1 MCSDAPPP
9 PDFGPLADAMREVGQ
24 MSYELGQQNL
34 AFGQRRYQETLP
46 LYQQLVSSNV
56 QGQQLANELAKD
68 AAKERLKYR
77 ALEDSILEDVKRFNV
92 DQTQDRFAGQ
102 AASDVQQQLAVQR
115 GTANRNLTRMGI
127 NPNSGRFAALNN
139 QFALRGA
146 AATAGAKTN
155 ARFAADQLGTGLKM
169 NAASM
174 GRNLPG
180 TALSAIGTA
189 ANVGGA
195 AGNLVQQQN
204 APMYQGFQGAMG
216 GLQGQMGAL
225 NSQAN
230 MMNTAYQNQLAASQ
244 ADSGMWG
251 ALGQIGGMAL
261 GYYTGGFGMNKGGS
275 VEDPRG
281 RALDMNEDGNGGRI
295 RGPGTGTSDSVQAIN
310 TSNGE
315 PIRLSNG
322 EYIVR
327 AEAVRQYGKEFFD
340 DLNEGKVKKPNKS
353 SDGRRRKAIRKA

>member
-1 MCSDAPPP
+1 MCSDAPPA
-9 PDFGPLADAMREVGQ
+9 PDFTPLADAMKEVGQ
-24 MSYELGQQNL
+24 MSFQLGKENL
-34 AFGQRRYQETLP
+34 AFGRQRYQETMP
-46 LYQQLVSSNV
+46 LYQQLVASNV
-56 QGQQLANELAKD
+56 QGQELANQMAREAV
-68 AAKERLKYR
+68 KERLRYR
-77 ALEDSILEDVKRFNV
+77 ALEDSIMSEVDRYSED
-92 DQTQDRFAGQ
+92 QAADRFAGQ
-102 AASDVQQQLAVQR
+102 AGADVQQQLAVQR
-115 GTANRNLTRMGI
+115 GVANRNLTRMGI

-139 QFALRGA
+139 QYALGGA

-155 ARFAADQLGTGLKM
+155 ARMNARNTGIGLKM
-169 NAASM
+169 NAANM

-189 ANVGGA
+189 SNVGSA

-204 APMYQGFQGAMG
+204 APMYQGYQGAMS
-216 GLQGQMGAL
+216 GLQGQMSAI
-225 NSQAN
+225 NSTAN
-230 MMNTAYQNQLAASQ
+230 MMNTQYQNQLAASQ
-244 ADSGMWG
+244 ADNGMWG

-261 GYYTGGFGMNKGGS
+261 GYYTGGFGMKDGGQ

-281 RALDMNEDGNGGRI
+281 RAIDMNEDANGGRV
-295 RGPGTGTSDSVQAIN
+295 RGPGTGTSDSVQAVN

-322 EYIVR
+322 EYIMR